1 MARYIG
7 PTCKLARREG
17 VDLELKSPA
26 RGLESKCKLNQL
38 PGQHASSRRMRLSDY
53 ALQLRE
59 KQKVR
64 RIYGVLERQFRNYYK
79 AAAKQK
85 GATGE
90 NLLRLLESRLDNV
103 VYRMGFA
110 VTRAQARQLVSHKG
124 VSINGQL
131 VNIPSYQVQPE
142 DVVAIREK
150 AKNQLRIK
158 EAITLSQEMNL
169 VSPWVEVDT
178 NKMEGVFKAH
188 PDRAELSADI
198 NESLI
203 VELYSK

>member
-26 RGLESKCKLNQL
+26 RGLESKCKLSQP
-38 PGQHASSRRMRLSDY
+38 PGQHGASRRVRLSDY

-64 RIYGVLERQFRNYYK
+64 RIYGILERQFRNYYK
-79 AAAKQK
+79 AAAQQK

-110 VTRAQARQLVSHKG
+110 VTRAQARQLVSHKA
-124 VSINGQL
+124 VMINGQM
-131 VNIPSYQVQPE
+131 VNIPSYQVKPE

-150 AKNQLRIK
+150 AKNQLRVK
-158 EAITLSQEMNL
+158 EALTVSQEMGL
-169 VSPWVEVDT
+169 VPAWVNVDS
-178 NKMEGVFKAH
+178 NKMEGVFKSY
-188 PDRAELSADI
+188 PDRQDLSANI

>member
-17 VDLELKSPA
+17 VDLGLKSPA
-26 RGLESKCKLNQL
+26 RGLESKCKLNQV
-38 PGQHASSRRMRLSDY
+38 PGQHGASRRQRLSDY

-64 RIYGVLERQFRNYYK
+64 RTYGVLEKQFRNYYK
-79 AAAKQK
+79 KAASQK

-90 NLLRLLESRLDNV
+90 NLMILLESRLDNV

-110 VTRAQARQLVSHKG
+110 VTRAQARQLVSHK
-124 VSINGQL
+124 SINVNGSQ
-131 VNIPSYQVQPE
+131 VNIPSYQVKAG
-142 DVVAIREK
+142 DVVSIKEK
-150 AKNQLRIK
+150 AKNQLRVK
-158 EAITLSQEMNL
+158 EAITLSQEMDL
-169 VSPWVEVDT
+169 AAVWMEVDPV
-178 NKMEGVFKAH
+178 KMEGTYKSL
-188 PDRAELSADI
+188 PERDDLPADI
-198 NESLI
+198 NVNLI